1 MHANEKRF
9 KCQLCPKGFGVKS
22 NFNAH
27 MSKVHGAKLPC
38 EFCGKILF
46 DVKSLRSHVL
56 SLHKRDECRF
66 ECEICHKKFSRNS
79 YLIRHVS
86 DVHKHDGSGET
97 LHCPQCEVEANIT
110 FRHKVMQS
118 PKKCT
123 IGSPCNS

>member
-1 MHANEKRF
+1 
-9 KCQLCPKGFGVKS
+9 
-22 NFNAH
+22 